1 MPSSRRWAIG
11 AGSTTF
17 NSIAAAAVCTSG
29 APHRR
34 MPASC
39 TTRSMA
45 GGSTI
50 GWCRSSFYASSA
62 TSSVFPV
69 RSPDR
74 PV

>member
-1 MPSSRRWAIG
+1 MRSWRRWAIG

-17 NSIAAAAVCTSG
+17 SSTAVAAACTSG

-50 GWCRSSFYASSA
+50 GWCRSSFCAWSA
-62 TSSVFPV
+62 TSSAFPV

-74 PV
+74 LA